1 VVYDTCDAP
10 DRLFRL
16 GYSTLGTKGTI
27 RMNTNVAIIG
37 STGQNAA
44 AWTDAFIAA
53 GFTVRN
59 LVRFPE
65 RLPNRPGV
73 QYDRLELDDSS
84 TYQPALTGIHTLG
97 LITPS
102 HPDQVKREV
111 SLIYAA
117 KQAGVR
123 RIIKLSVIGAEFV
136 CPISAFAR
144 WHADTEDVLRASD
157 IPHVILRANFF
168 MQNALLQRAS
178 IEAGV
183 YAEPIADSSISYVDI
198 RDIADVAVATA
209 GGDFD
214 DQALILTGREA
225 IVGERVSDLLTQAT
239 GKRVR
244 FISPDPESF
253 RSGLAENK
261 LPDWHIEALTEL
273 YSRVQEGRASHV
285 SSVSTD
291 IENVTGKRPR
301 SFLEFAQDAF
311 GRRSVRRQSAQAQ
324 VSRRF
329 WNHLFHHNL
338 SRERDW
344 PIGFRL

>member
-1 VVYDTCDAP
+1 
-10 DRLFRL
+10 
-16 GYSTLGTKGTI
+16 
-27 RMNTNVAIIG
+27 MNTNVAIIG
-37 STGQNAA
+37 STGQSAA

-73 QYDRLELDDSS
+73 QYGRLDLDEPS
-84 TYQPALTGIHTLG
+84 TYQPALTGVGTLG

-102 HPDQVKREV
+102 HPGQVKREV
-111 SLIYAA
+111 SLIHAA

-136 CPISAFAR
+136 FPISAFAR
-144 WHADTEDVLRASD
+144 WHADIEDVLRASE

-168 MQNALLQRAS
+168 MQNALLQRSS
-178 IEAGV
+178 IEKGV
-183 YAEPIADSSISYVDI
+183 YAEPIADNSISYVDV

-209 GGDFD
+209 RGDFD
-214 DQALILTGREA
+214 DQALTLTGREA
-225 IVGERVSDLLTQAT
+225 IGGARISNLLGQVM
-239 GKRVR
+239 GKPLK
-244 FISPDPESF
+244 FASPDLESF
-253 RSGLAENK
+253 RSALAEGS
-261 LPDWHIEALTEL
+261 LPEWHIDALIEL
-273 YSRVQEGRASHV
+273 YTRIQQGRASHV
-285 SSVSTD
+285 SSVTAD
-291 IENVTGKRPR
+291 IESVTGKRPR

-311 GRRSVRRQSAQAQ
+311 GRRSARRHSAPTQ

-329 WNHLFHHNL
+329 WYRLFNHDLV
-338 SRERDW
+338 RDPDW

>member
-1 VVYDTCDAP
+1 
-10 DRLFRL
+10 
-16 GYSTLGTKGTI
+16 
-27 RMNTNVAIIG
+27 MNTNVAIIG
-37 STGQNAA
+37 STGQNAT

-73 QYDRLELDDSS
+73 QYDRLDLDDSS

-123 RIIKLSVIGAEFV
+123 RIIKLSAVGAEFV
-136 CPISAFAR
+136 CPLSAFAR
-144 WHADTEDVLRASD
+144 WHADIEDVLRASD
-157 IPHVILRANFF
+157 IPHVILRANLF
-168 MQNALLQRAS
+168 MQNTLLQRAS

-183 YAEPIADSSISYVDI
+183 YAEPIGDNSISYVDV
-198 RDIADVAVATA
+198 RDVADVAVATA

-214 DQALILTGREA
+214 DEALNLTGREA
-225 IVGERVSDLLTQAT
+225 IGGARISNLLGQAI
-239 GKRVR
+239 GKPVL
-244 FISPDPESF
+244 FASPDLESF
-253 RSGLAENK
+253 RSALAEGN
-261 LPDWHIEALTEL
+261 LPEWHIDALIEL
-273 YSRVQEGRASHV
+273 YTSVQQGRAFHV
-285 SSVSTD
+285 RSVTPD
-291 IENVTGKRPR
+291 IENITGKRPR

-311 GRRSVRRQSAQAQ
+311 GRRGARRHSAPAQ

-329 WNHLFHHNL
+329 WYRLFNHDFA
-338 SRERDW
+338 RDQDW

>member
-1 VVYDTCDAP
+1 
-10 DRLFRL
+10 
-16 GYSTLGTKGTI
+16 
-27 RMNTNVAIIG
+27 MNTNVAIIG

-73 QYDRLELDDSS
+73 QYGRLDLDDSS
-84 TYQPALTGIHTLG
+84 TYQPALTGVGTLG

-111 SLIYAA
+111 SLISAA

-123 RIIKLSVIGAEFV
+123 RIIKLSAIGAEFV

-144 WHADTEDVLRASD
+144 WHADIEDVLRASE

-168 MQNALLQRAS
+168 MQNALLQRSS

-183 YAEPIADSSISYVDI
+183 YTEPIADNSISYVDI
-198 RDIADVAVATA
+198 RDIADVAVVAA
-209 GGDFD
+209 RGDFD
-214 DQALILTGREA
+214 DQALTLTGREA
-225 IVGERVSDLLTQAT
+225 IGGARISNLLGQVM
-239 GKRVR
+239 GKPLK
-244 FISPDPESF
+244 FASPDLESF
-253 RSGLAENK
+253 RSVLAERG
-261 LPDWHIEALTEL
+261 LPEWHIDALIEL
-273 YSRVQEGRASHV
+273 YTRIQQGRASHV
-285 SSVSTD
+285 SSVSAD
-291 IENVTGKRPR
+291 IENITGKRPR

-311 GRRSVRRQSAQAQ
+311 GSRSARRHSVPAQ

-329 WNHLFHHNL
+329 WYRLFNHDLV
-338 SRERDW
+338 RDQDW

>member
-1 VVYDTCDAP
+1 
-10 DRLFRL
+10 
-16 GYSTLGTKGTI
+16 
-27 RMNTNVAIIG
+27 MNTNVAIIG

-73 QYDRLELDDSS
+73 QYGRLDLDDSS
-84 TYQPALTGIHTLG
+84 TYQPALTGIDTLG

-117 KQAGVR
+117 KQTGVR
-123 RIIKLSVIGAEFV
+123 RIIKLSVVGAEFV
-136 CPISAFAR
+136 CPVSAFAR
-144 WHADTEDVLRASD
+144 WHADIEDVLWVSEV
-157 IPHVILRANFF
+157 PHVILRANFF

-178 IEAGV
+178 LEAGV
-183 YAEPIADSSISYVDI
+183 YAEPIADNSISYVDV
-198 RDIADVAVATA
+198 RDIADVAVVTA
-209 GGDFD
+209 RGDFD
-214 DQALILTGREA
+214 DQALTLTGREA
-225 IVGERVSDLLTQAT
+225 IGGARISNLLGQAM
-239 GKRVR
+239 GKPVR
-244 FISPDPESF
+244 FASPDLESF
-253 RSGLAENK
+253 RSALAEGK
-261 LPDWHIEALTEL
+261 LPEWHIDALIEL
-273 YSRVQEGRASHV
+273 YTRVQQGRASHV
-285 SSVSTD
+285 SSVTAD
-291 IENVTGKRPR
+291 IETVTGKRPR

-311 GRRSVRRQSAQAQ
+311 GRRGARRHSAPAQ

-329 WNHLFHHNL
+329 WYRVFDHDLV
-338 SRERDW
+338 RDRDW

>member
-1 VVYDTCDAP
+1 
-10 DRLFRL
+10 
-16 GYSTLGTKGTI
+16 
-27 RMNTNVAIIG
+27 MNTNVAIIG

-65 RLPNRPGV
+65 RLPNHRGV
-73 QYDRLELDDSS
+73 QYGRLDLNDSS
-84 TYQPALTGIHTLG
+84 TYQPALTGIDTLG

-117 KQAGVR
+117 KQASVR

-136 CPISAFAR
+136 FPISTFAR
-144 WHADTEDVLRASD
+144 WHADIEEVLRTSD

-168 MQNALLQRAS
+168 MQHALLQRAS
-178 IEAGV
+178 IESGIYV
-183 YAEPIADSSISYVDI
+183 EPIANHSISYVDV
-198 RDIADVAVATA
+198 RDIADVAVAAT
-209 GGDFD
+209 GREFD
-214 DQALILTGREA
+214 DQALSLTGREA
-225 IVGERVSDLLTQAT
+225 IGGEQVSDLLTQAT

-244 FISPDPESF
+244 FISPDLETF
-253 RSGLAENK
+253 RSGLAQNK
-261 LPDWHIEALTEL
+261 FPDWHIEALTEL

-291 IENVTGKRPR
+291 IENVTGKRTR
-301 SFLEFAQDAF
+301 SFLEFAQEAF
-311 GRRSVRRQSAQAQ
+311 GHRNARRHSAQAQ

-329 WNHLFHHNL
+329 WRHLFHENL